1 MSLSVALRVA
11 QSALAARQTESAV
24 ISRNIAGAQDAGYS
38 RKSVVLSQVYTSTG
52 QSGGVRVDG
61 VVRVTDSALYSSL
74 LTSTSVGSSQ
84 EAVLDGLTRMAE
96 TINDTELE
104 MSPAAMLGELQLS
117 LQTFA
122 SDPNNAILAQDVLQS
137 AKDMATT
144 LQSGSALVQDVRAT
158 ADADMSTSVRQI
170 NNLLEQLEDLNTVIV
185 KGTQSGADVTD
196 ALDSRDQILLAL
208 SEEIGITTLDRA
220 NGDIVVYTDSGVT
233 LFETTAR
240 DVSFD
245 PTVVYDAST
254 VGNAV
259 YVDGVP
265 VAGPGALMPIS
276 SGRLHGLSELR
287 DDVAVTYQN
296 QLDEVARGLIEAFAE
311 SDQSGGG
318 GPEQA
323 GLFTWP
329 GAPAVPATSTL
340 VPGLAAQIEV
350 NANADPDQ
358 GGSLDRIRDG
368 GISDPLDPNYVY
380 NTTGAAAFSERL
392 QELVSAFD
400 QDRVFDGGVEL
411 DPSDTLSGFAASS
424 VSWLESG
431 RKTMTSNVE
440 VQTVILSRTAE
451 NLSNKTAVNIDEEMT
466 LLLEIER
473 SYSAATRLITAVDSM
488 FEDLLNAAR

>member
-1 MSLSVALRVA
+1 MSLSVALQVA
-11 QSALAARQTESAV
+11 QSALAARQSESAV
-24 ISRNIAGAQDAGYS
+24 ISRNIAGAQDPGFS
-38 RKSVVLSQVYTSTG
+38 RKSVVLSQIYSSNG

-61 VVRVTDSALYSSL
+61 IVRVTDSALYSSL
-74 LTSTSVGSSQ
+74 LSSTSVGSSQ
-84 EAVLDGLTRMAE
+84 DAILNGLTRMSE
-96 TINDTELE
+96 TINDTQLE
-104 MSPAAMLGELQLS
+104 MSPAAMLGDLQLS
-117 LQTFA
+117 LQNFA
-122 SDPNNAILAQDVLQS
+122 SDPNNTILAQDVLQS
-137 AKDMATT
+137 AKDMAST
-144 LQSGSALVQDVRAT
+144 LQSGSALVQEVRAN
-158 ADADMSTSVRQI
+158 ADTDMAGSVRQI
-170 NNLLEQLEDLNTVIV
+170 NNLLGQLEDLNTVIV

-220 NGDIVVYTDSGVT
+220 DGDVVVYTDSGVT
-233 LFETTAR
+233 LFETSAR
-240 DVSFD
+240 EVRFE
-245 PTVVYDAST
+245 PTLVYDATT

-259 YVDGVP
+259 FIDGVP
-265 VAGPGALMPIS
+265 VAGPGAMMPIS
-276 SGRLHGLSELR
+276 SGRLHGLAELR

-318 GPEQA
+318 PDQA
-323 GLFTWP
+323 GLFTWA

-340 VPGLAAQIEV
+340 VTGLAAQIEV
-350 NANADPDQ
+350 NANADPDL

-368 GISDPLDPNYVY
+368 GISNPADPDYNY
-380 NTTGAAAFSERL
+380 NPSGAAGFSDRL

-440 VQTVILSRTAE
+440 VQAVILGRTAE
-451 NLSNKTAVNIDEEMT
+451 NLDNKTGVNIDEEMT
-466 LLLEIER
+466 LLLDIER
-473 SYSAATRLITAVDSM
+473 SYSAATRLISAVDAM
-488 FEDLLNAAR
+488 FEDLLAAAR